1 MRKKVR
7 KKPEPEEEMIP
18 QVIEEKEEILSKK
31 EKEGMTPVDK
41 EKSEMKTSE
50 PGKLMNPL

>member
-7 KKPEPEEEMIP
+7 KKPEPEEEMLP

-31 EKEGMTPVDK
+31 KKEVMTPIDK
-41 EKSEMKTSE
+41 EKYEMKASE
-50 PGKLMNPL
+50 PEKLMNPL

>member
-31 EKEGMTPVDK
+31 EKEVMTPVDK